1 MISKSGA
8 PPAPRDSTK
17 TVTPPPDDTAKEDIK
32 TAVGSGNDEP
42 GNSSLVAPAPPPTKK
57 DKASRP
63 PSSTVQKHEETQ
75 SADYQDTEH
84 QMPEK
89 GATPRRTG
97 FRGPS
102 HSGKKK
108 NAM

>member
-17 TVTPPPDDTAKEDIK
+17 TVTPSQDDTAKEDIK

-63 PSSTVQKHEETQ
+63 PTSTVLKHDVTQ
-75 SADYQDTEH
+75 SAEIELATKANGVVQQDG
-84 QMPEK
+84 Q
-89 GATPRRTG
+89 A
-97 FRGPS
+97 
-102 HSGKKK
+102 
-108 NAM
+108 

>member
-8 PPAPRDSTK
+8 LPAPRDSTK

-63 PSSTVQKHEETQ
+63 PSSTVPKHDVTQ
-75 SADYQDTEH
+75 SAEVEQATKANGVAGSSGGCIQQDG
-84 QMPEK
+84 Q
-89 GATPRRTG
+89 A
-97 FRGPS
+97 
-102 HSGKKK
+102 
-108 NAM
+108 

>member
-57 DKASRP
+57 DRASRP
-63 PSSTVQKHEETQ
+63 SSSTVLKLEVTQ
-75 SADYQDTEH
+75 SAEVEQATKANGVAGSSGGCIQQDG
-84 QMPEK
+84 Q
-89 GATPRRTG
+89 A
-97 FRGPS
+97 
-102 HSGKKK
+102 
-108 NAM
+108 

>member
-8 PPAPRDSTK
+8 PPEPRDSTK
-17 TVTPPPDDTAKEDIK
+17 TVTPSPDDTAKEDIK

-63 PSSTVQKHEETQ
+63 PSSTILKHDVTQ
-75 SADYQDTEH
+75 SAEVEQATKANGVVQQDG
-84 QMPEK
+84 Q
-89 GATPRRTG
+89 A
-97 FRGPS
+97 
-102 HSGKKK
+102 
-108 NAM
+108 